1 MVLLVLYSP
10 FAVFHQI
17 AEFGLCGNG
26 VVDQGEDCDCGS
38 QEECAN
44 TDPCCDPVSCRLKRE
59 AECSTGPCCDNCKVA
74 WLLIFLFWQLIKCC
88 FFCDNCKVGWRFL
101 YVFWN
106 MVKCFCFFASIIFF
120 FAVCCSSFAFRFYH
134 ILWLKCGFL
143 LW

>member
-1 MVLLVLYSP
+1 MITIAFVKSDFRLCQKDDIKTQIITLSDIRLSGFHCTIKMVLLVLYSP

-74 WLLIFLFWQLIKCC
+74 
-88 FFCDNCKVGWRFL
+88 
-101 YVFWN
+101 
-106 MVKCFCFFASIIFF
+106 
-120 FAVCCSSFAFRFYH
+120 
-134 ILWLKCGFL
+134 
-143 LW
+143 